1 MKDDR
6 KELAELAA
14 AMNNL
19 SESLREFNGLIAE
32 MKRDDP
38 EWTNLPSTLVELN
51 RRLMALC
58 TPLVRGGG
66 VPVEAAVLAVPVLVA
81 VAVAVYL
88 SCFFSRL
95 SGGAV
100 D

>member
-58 TPLVRGGG
+58 T
-66 VPVEAAVLAVPVLVA
+66 
-81 VAVAVYL
+81 
-88 SCFFSRL
+88 RL
-95 SGGAV
+95 
-100 D
+100 